1 MKKLSVLIILLLGIC
16 TAHAQGLQS
25 ADSAAIRKLT
35 EMMDR
40 LQKADMIIRE
50 TARKQRAA
58 DSLRILALQD
68 SLKGAS
74 ENYRKIDM
82 ELDKVTSRTKELTK
96 KLDMSAKGKFEV
108 IANNMV
114 TSADLFE
121 ELNKRMNTL
130 IALNETQ
137 NYQNMITQLNNPTD
151 GSMGFSYQG
160 KVMELLDKNIPIK
173 KDKGRFLAIADAV
186 LKNPIVNGIASLTPV
201 VSIGNNILNLVS
213 SYAATNKDVDAS
225 NISSFKNSLGSY
237 TIYYTKLNDAN
248 NAFQANTKNFNVDIV
263 NLHQKMEDFV
273 VMNIKETGLNVENKP
288 EGVETGEYLNLL
300 FRTYNE
306 RNMKKYLDDIVSR
319 ATVNGKPDYEKA
331 LAGTK
336 LEVVNS
342 RIDDVVMMYREF
354 DNVYRRYISMIDEY
368 NEEIIKIME
377 FAVQQNLSSD
387 NNKAREMI
395 EKLKKSNKDNISRTR
410 TSVNI
415 YQVEE
420 LAKTLVRR

>member
-137 NYQNMITQLNNPTD
+137 NYQNMITQLNNPT
-151 GSMGFSYQG
+151 
-160 KVMELLDKNIPIK
+160 DKNIPIK